1 MRRSVPKIWC
11 FLLYWVFLVNFGP
24 SFHQSDLFGLHSHP
38 FGAANCGSH
47 HHNPNLRCCDH
58 NDSADTGHNHGGS
71 QPNEAL
77 IVSVA
82 ADVDCLCCKFF
93 DQYNVCFSCVEF
105 LDTESAGTEVFSFSE
120 GRPSAG
126 DFEALARGPPASIAQ
141 G

>member
-1 MRRSVPKIWC
+1 MQRSVPKNWC

-24 SFHQSDLFGLHSHP
+24 SFHQADLFGLHSHP

-47 HHNPNLRCCDH
+47 HHKPNLRCCDH

>member
-1 MRRSVPKIWC
+1 MQRSVPKNWC

-24 SFHQSDLFGLHSHP
+24 SFHHADLFGLHSHP

-47 HHNPNLRCCDH
+47 YHHDLGCCDH
-58 NDSADTGHNHGGS
+58 HSADANHS
-71 QPNEAL
+71 HESLQTNETFIA
-77 IVSVA
+77 SVA
-82 ADVDCLCCKFF
+82 ADADCLCCKFF

-105 LDTESAGTEVFSFSE
+105 LDTEFPGTEAFSFSD